1 MDNVLD
7 TQTTEQQP
15 FAMDVNDAADAL
27 LKRWEDADT
36 QPSDQATEE
45 ATAEVEQEE
54 TEQPEQEDE
63 VLEEVE
69 LDDDD
74 EEIDLADEEDE
85 TEDQQDEDEVEELSD
100 DTIIEIMVEGDTKQ
114 ASIKDLK
121 RLYGQEASLT
131 RKSQEVAKQRKEAE
145 EQIGKTSA
153 VLQRMLQQAEER
165 YKPYSEVD
173 MLLASKSMDD
183 ADFAQLRKEAQDA
196 HDDLKFLREETD
208 SFFGD
213 LRNQQQQQ
221 LQEAAREAVKVLES
235 DIPDW
240 SNQLYDDI
248 RAYAVSQG
256 LDQDQVNNYVDP
268 VVIKIL
274 NKARLFDQAKKV
286 TTVKK
291 KRVAKKVIQ
300 SKKAPPSQSQLKAK
314 KVREAEQR
322 LATSRGNDIDD
333 IADVLLQRW
342 ET

>member
-15 FAMDVNDAADAL
+15 FAMDVNEAADAL
-27 LKRWEDADT
+27 LKRWEAADE

-54 TEQPEQEDE
+54 TEQPEQEEE

-85 TEDQQDEDEVEELSD
+85 TEDQLDDEVEELSD
-100 DTIIEIMVEGDTKQ
+100 DTLIEIMVEGDTKQ

-153 VLQRMLQQAEER
+153 VLQRMLKQAEER

-208 SFFGD
+208 SFFSD

-221 LQEAAREAVKVLES
+221 LHEAAREAVKVLEN

-248 RAYAVSQG
+248 RAYAISQG
-256 LDQDQVNNYVDP
+256 LDQNEVNTYVNP

-300 SKKAPPSQSQLKAK
+300 SKKAPPSQSQLKAR
-314 KVREAEQR
+314 KVKEAEKR
-322 LATSRGNDIDD
+322 LATSRGNDLDD

-342 ET
+342 EK

>member
-54 TEQPEQEDE
+54 TEQPDQEDE

-145 EQIGKTSA
+145 EQIEEHLFCSGCSSRGVVILRSRYA
-153 VLQRMLQQAEER
+153 VGVQINGRRRLRTAEER
-165 YKPYSEVD
+165 GSRRPRRSEIPT
-173 MLLASKSMDD
+173 
-183 ADFAQLRKEAQDA
+183 
-196 HDDLKFLREETD
+196 EETD

-300 SKKAPPSQSQLKAK
+300 SKKSPPSQSQLKAR
-314 KVREAEQR
+314 KVREAEAR